1 MKNRTTNQH
10 NIVIATPAPKN
21 IGIIGGR
28 GQMGRLLEREFRA
41 TGYTVRTSGKEDG
54 ISERTL
60 RRLNYHLLRESDVL
74 VIAVPIPELCKGLEN
89 LFGPRA
95 MRGLRGK
102 LVFDIASTKCE
113 PMHEMAAAAGAS
125 VVGCHPLFG
134 PLIQQMTGKHVVLCP
149 LTRGSHVLDANTQ
162 AWAAWLA
169 EWWKGHGAAVHFLTP
184 EEHDR
189 LMAIIQI
196 GVLAPVTFFAA
207 AVERLSI
214 PMATLMEIST
224 PNSLVFQAITGRML
238 SAAMA
243 STYAF
248 LATGNKFSA
257 DVTEAIRDAAADFH
271 KMTTQKDAAALERHI
286 KALADGIS
294 PAFREKALALTKKF
308 EAAVA
313 A

>member
-1 MKNRTTNQH
+1 MKTRPTNYH
-10 NIVIATPAPKN
+10 NTVVTAPAPKS
-21 IGIIGGR
+21 IGIIGGK
-28 GQMGRLLEREFRA
+28 GQMGKLLEREFRA
-41 TGYTVRTSGKEDG
+41 TGYDVRSTGKEDG
-54 ISERTL
+54 VSERTL
-60 RRLNYHLLRESDVL
+60 RRANYHLLRESQVVVL
-74 VIAVPIPELCKGLEN
+74 AVPIPVLNRGLEN

-134 PLIQQMTGKHVVLCP
+134 PLIQQMHGKHVVLCP
-149 LTRGSHVLDANTQ
+149 LARGSRVLDANTQ
-162 AWAAWLA
+162 AWATWLA
-169 EWWKGHGAAVHFLTP
+169 TWWKGHGAAVHFLTP

-207 AVERLSI
+207 AVERLGI
-214 PMATLMEIST
+214 PLARLMEIST

-257 DVTEAIRDAAADFH
+257 EVTEAIRDAAADFH
-271 KMTTQKDAAALERHI
+271 NMTIQKDAAALERHI
-286 KALADGIS
+286 KALANGIS
-294 PAFREKALALTKKF
+294 PAFRENALALTKKF
-308 EAAVA
+308 EVAVA
-313 A
+313 T